1 MERDRDRSLAPSDSQ
16 SNNQQSG
23 AKCKGTQTLIA
34 LIVGLV
40 NKKPKAGHLSEARG
54 VFLANKIVA
63 KDLNNNGMSRSEATT
78 LVLQLSGTS
87 NLTKADGINFPTEG
101 MMDTSARG
109 TLNN

>member
-1 MERDRDRSLAPSDSQ
+1 MGRDRDRSLGPSDSQ

-23 AKCKGTQTLIA
+23 AKCKGSTNADSI
-34 LIVGLV
+34 IGLV